1 MCKRKLKNVL
11 TGCCLF
17 AVAGHGSLASAAEL
31 NDSGTVTYSVS
42 QITHIP
48 LGGGRILTEQRMAG
62 VVVASDSAPPF
73 HLSSQDCLSAGIG
86 DGKGLPDEDNGV
98 CIAVDKDGD
107 AWWLSYTNKGEDRKW
122 TVVSGTGKYAGMT
135 GSGTTKLLAITPDG
149 RMTISWR
156 GAMKMK

>member
-1 MCKRKLKNVL
+1 MCKRKLKDL
-11 TGCCLF
+11 LAGFCLF
-17 AVAGHGSLASAAEL
+17 AIASQVSPTSAADL
-31 NDSGTVTYSVS
+31 SDTGTVTYSLT

-48 LGGGRILTEQRMAG
+48 LVGGKVLTEQRMAG
-62 VVVASDSAPPF
+62 VLVASDSAPPF

-98 CIAVDKDGD
+98 CVAVDKDGD
-107 AWWLSYTNKGEDRKW
+107 AWWLSYVNKGEDRKW

-156 GAMKMK
+156 GEMKMK